1 MKTYSAKPLEVERK
15 WHLIDAD
22 GQTLGRLAVVA
33 ANLLRGKNK
42 PQYTPNVDTGDFVI
56 IINAE
61 KIKVSG
67 TKETDKI
74 YYHHTGYPG
83 GLRAA
88 SFKELME
95 KDPRMPIEKAI
106 KGMLPK
112 NTLGAQQF
120 TKLKVYVGDK
130 HNHEAQKPVKY
141 EFKGES
147 K

>member
-15 WHLIDAD
+15 WHLIDAE
-22 GQTLGRLAVVA
+22 GQHLGRLAVVI
-33 ANLLRGKNK
+33 ANLLRGKHK

-56 IINAE
+56 VINAD
-61 KIKVSG
+61 KIVVTG
-67 TKETDKI
+67 AKETDKM

-83 GLRAA
+83 GLRQA
-88 SFKELME
+88 SFKQLME
-95 KDPRMPIEKAI
+95 KDARMPLEKAV
-106 KGMLPK
+106 KGMLPH

-120 TKLKVYVGDK
+120 SKLKVYVGDK

-141 EFKGES
+141 EFKGEN